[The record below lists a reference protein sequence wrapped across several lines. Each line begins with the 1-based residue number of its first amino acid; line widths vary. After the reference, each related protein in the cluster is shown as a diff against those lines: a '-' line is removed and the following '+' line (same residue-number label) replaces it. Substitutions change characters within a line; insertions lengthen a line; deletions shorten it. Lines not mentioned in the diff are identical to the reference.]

1 VSSEGPV
8 PTDLVFIIVSII
20 VAALL
25 LIGGAVAGLRER
37 GRLHER
43 MAEPPS
49 SPAGK
54 YDVDEAMG
62 EKGMLGVGPTA
73 GGAVRI
79 LWWVTLAAVLVGVG
93 LSGSFSEN
101 RTSIFAVGGIAVV
114 VVLALH
120 ELLPMGWRTPVT
132 SWLEVLIAFA
142 LSGGLL
148 LLTGYGAS
156 PFVFTLDLIAV
167 AVALSGSGWGA
178 AGAALLGT
186 GVYLGVVASD
196 PGANRFSDTNLL
208 SIALSLA
215 SLWFLVFLA
224 AVFAGNE
231 RRIRAMLSRL
241 SRIDALTGLLNRG
254 QLYETLEQEVRR
266 TRRSERGF
274 SLLMMDL
281 DGLKAVND
289 GLGHQRGDEVLRS
302 LGRVIREDIRKVDS
316 AYRYGGDEFLV
327 LLPETDFAGA
337 FVVAEK
343 IRADA
348 EEIGQRLESE
358 GVVTSVSIGLVSH
371 PQDGGTADELV
382 RAADRAMYN
391 AKSLGKNQISGF
403 PRPNRMPPQQPFEP
417 PQQPFEP
424 PPTPPSPAGIAD
436 GGDAPIPSSGASAA
450 PPPTPPLA
458 TSPEAPTEL
467 AAVAVTEEWV
477 AVREPE
483 APVLAAVIAG
493 SGDEEPD
500 AAEVRRRIA
509 VASRSFDTDDHV
521 LAALD
526 AILSPPSRAAAPRR
540 PD

>member
-1 VSSEGPV
+1 M
-8 PTDLVFIIVSII
+8 PTDLVFIIISII

-37 GRLHER
+37 GRSHDR
-43 MAEPPS
+43 MAERPA
-49 SPAGK
+49 SPGGK
-54 YDVDEAMG
+54 YDLDEAIG
-62 EKGMLGVGPTA
+62 EAGMLGVGPTA

-101 RTSIFAVGGIAVV
+101 RTPIFAVGGIAVV
-114 VVLALH
+114 VVVLLH
-120 ELLPMGWRTPVT
+120 ELMPAGWRTPVT
-132 SWLEVLIAFA
+132 SWLEVLIALA

-178 AGAALLGT
+178 AGAALLAT

-196 PGANRFSDTNLL
+196 PGATRFSDTNLL
-208 SIALSLA
+208 SLALSLA
-215 SLWFLVFLA
+215 SLWLLVFLA

-254 QLYETLEQEVRR
+254 QIYETLEQEVRR

-302 LGRVIREDIRKVDS
+302 LGRVIRDDIRTVDS

-348 EEIGQRLESE
+348 EEIGLRLESE

-391 AKSLGKNQISGF
+391 AKALGKNQISGY
-403 PRPNRMPPQQPFEP
+403 PRPFRMPSQLGFEP
-417 PQQPFEP
+417 SG
-424 PPTPPSPAGIAD
+424 TPLAPAGAPG
-436 GGDAPIPSSGASAA
+436 GGDDPMPTMGAAAA
-450 PPPTPPLA
+450 PFPDNPLA
-458 TSPEAPTEL
+458 TAPDAPTEL
-467 AAVAVTEEWV
+467 APLMVAEEWV
-477 AVREPE
+477 AVPEPE
-483 APVLAAVIAG
+483 TPVLAPILVG
-493 SGDEEPD
+493 TGDEEPD

-509 VASRSFDTDDHV
+509 VASRSFDPDDHV

-526 AILSPPSRAAAPRR
+526 AFLSPPNRPAGPQR